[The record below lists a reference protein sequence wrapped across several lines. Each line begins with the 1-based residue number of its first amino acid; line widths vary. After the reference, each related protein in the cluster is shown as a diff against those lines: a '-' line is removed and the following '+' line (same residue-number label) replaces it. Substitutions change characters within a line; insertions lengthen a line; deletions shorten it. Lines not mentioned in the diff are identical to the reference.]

1 LSKTDVPQN
10 SSEVLPE
17 LDERTRQ
24 IMEQSD
30 SRHAAAENVS
40 FEAYRRGRYDELNI
54 WVQARKAV
62 YLDMK
67 YWIWLRDPD
76 RSPFPAE
83 AKALLAALE
92 HGVETRRL
100 FCPVSYSVFLEL
112 MRIRPI
118 DLRLRQA
125 KLMDELSER
134 VAIRNGFD
142 MAEIEFCEFFGRN
155 FPALRAI
162 PYRVESVW
170 CPVGQMVVEKY
181 PYHEDFPA
189 DVMERCRKVMLD
201 VMWDKRMTDYAA
213 LEGLPE
219 HPRDTAAR
227 VNVERQSYPR
237 GQQSFSELFA
247 AELNGALDAMYPR
260 IEEQLVSVAGI
271 FGIRPSSQERA
282 GVGAYRHVMINLFR
296 EAVTR
301 GFDAKAIPSS
311 RVRSALH
318 ASIRMDDLRPFR
330 ENDLEDIAHS
340 SVAISYSDLF
350 LTERSFGELLNRSA
364 VQSVIAPTK
373 CRVVSNTSEALVT
386 VAHIVTG

>member
-83 AKALLAALE
+83 AKALLAALG

-100 FCPVSYSVFLEL
+100 FCPVSYPAFTEL
-112 MRIRPI
+112 MRLNPQS
-118 DLRLRQA
+118 LRFRQA
-125 KLMDELSER
+125 EVMDELSGG
-134 VAIRNGFD
+134 VAIRNGFG

-155 FPALRAI
+155 LPTLRSI

-170 CPVGQMVVEKY
+170 GPVGQMVVEKY
-181 PYHEDFPA
+181 PYHDEFPA

-201 VMWDKRMTDYAA
+201 VMWKKGMIDYAV
-213 LEGLPE
+213 LEGLPD
-219 HPRDTAAR
+219 HPRDTAVR
-227 VNVERQSYPR
+227 VNAERQNYPR

-247 AELNGALDAMYPR
+247 AELNGALDVMYPR
-260 IEEQLVSVAGI
+260 LEEQIVSLAGI
-271 FGIRPSSQERA
+271 FGIHPTAEERVGASAYRIPPPLNGRCRPYRSPEMAGGRPCELKHVMPSERA
-282 GVGAYRHVMINLFR
+282 KMESPLH
-296 EAVTR
+296 
-301 GFDAKAIPSS
+301 PSP
-311 RVRSALH
+311 A
-318 ASIRMDDLRPFR
+318 
-330 ENDLEDIAHS
+330 
-340 SVAISYSDLF
+340 
-350 LTERSFGELLNRSA
+350 
-364 VQSVIAPTK
+364 
-373 CRVVSNTSEALVT
+373 
-386 VAHIVTG
+386 